1 MLHLCI
7 PRKDGHEVHVLVNEY
22 TQFIASWIVGAY
34 LKNEKRDRRTMLW
47 LADEALREYNHFSC
61 GDFATVHSMRFILP
75 MSAPLALPEALKHF
89 EALSENRVNRGRRVD
104 AVSKIRTFVKKEL
117 SCLTTSTIPN
127 TTPDSKV

>member
-34 LKNEKRDRRTMLW
+34 LTNEKRDRHTMLW
-47 LADEALREYNHFSC
+47 LADEALREYNHFNP
-61 GDFATVHSMRFILP
+61 GDFATVHAMTFILP
-75 MSAPLALPEALKHF
+75 MSAPLGLPKALEHF
-89 EALSENRVNRGRRVD
+89 EALSENRVLRGRRTD
-104 AVSKIRTFVKKEL
+104 AIVKIRTFIKQEL

>member
-34 LKNEKRDRRTMLW
+34 LTNEKRDRHTMLW
-47 LADEALREYNHFSC
+47 LADEALREYNHFNP
-61 GDFATVHSMRFILP
+61 GDFATVHNMKFILP
-75 MSAPLALPEALKHF
+75 MSAPLGLPKALEYF

-104 AVSKIRTFVKKEL
+104 AVQKIRAFIKEEL

-127 TTPDSKV
+127 TTPGSKV

>member
-7 PRKDGHEVHVLVNEY
+7 PRKEGHEVHVSVNEY

-34 LKNEKRDRRTMLW
+34 LTNEKRDRHTMLW
-47 LADEALREYNHFSC
+47 LADEALREYNHVDY
-61 GDFATVHSMRFILP
+61 GDFATVDNMRFILP
-75 MSAPLALPEALKHF
+75 MSAPLGLPDALKHF
-89 EALSENRVNRGRRVD
+89 EALSENRVLRGRRTD
-104 AVSKIRTFVKKEL
+104 AIVKIRTFIKKEL

>member
-7 PRKDGHEVHVLVNEY
+7 PRKDGHESQVLVNEY
-22 TQFIASWIVGAY
+22 TQHIASWIVGAY
-34 LKNEKRDRRTMLW
+34 LTNEKRDSHTLLW
-47 LADEALREYNHFSC
+47 LADEALREYSHVDY
-61 GDFATVHSMRFILP
+61 GDFATVHNMKFILP

-89 EALSENRVNRGRRVD
+89 EALSENRVNRGRRAD
-104 AVSKIRTFVKKEL
+104 AVTKIRTFIKKEL